1 MRRFFLAA
9 VFILSFI
16 LGATMETSLS
26 QEQVQEVSKKRVKS
40 VDVRNNK
47 TVSSATILSKIK
59 TRIGEEFSKGT
70 LDEDIKRLY
79 LLGFFSDVQAE
90 VKEFADGVSVNF
102 IVIER
107 PVLEAVE
114 FKGNKIIRSDRL
126 KPVVK
131 SKVNEFVDEKTLKED
146 TKLINEFY
154 EKHGYP
160 WAKVDYKL
168 ETDPQTNRSKAVLLI
183 EEGVRAKIRRIK
195 VFGNS
200 AFSDKRISKI
210 VKTKTAGFF
219 RSGIYKKETVD
230 EDMERLVNFYR
241 RSGFLDTKS
250 SSELAF
256 DEKKRHIELI
266 IKIEEGHKY
275 ITGEIT
281 LQGVSV
287 FPEESIRKVL
297 KLKNGDTFT
306 EDALHYDLTSIQ
318 EFYFDRG
325 YITAQVRPDTVL
337 NPQTQRI
344 DIKYTIVENQLAY
357 VNKINIRGNT
367 KTKDVVIRRE
377 LRIRPGERF
386 DGSKIKRSKER
397 LYNLGFFEELTFD
410 TEPTQV
416 PSKRD
421 LVIEVKEAKTG
432 ELSFG
437 GGFSSIDRL
446 IGFVEVE
453 QRNFDLFN
461 FPTFTG
467 DGQDLKLRAQFGT
480 VRRDYLLSWTEPWI
494 FDYPLSFG
502 FDLYNT
508 TRLRSGTSG
517 YAYDEERQGGD
528 LRLGKEFNE
537 YLRGD
542 LTYRLET
549 VDISDIS
556 ASASSDLRAEEG
568 ENTISSLMF
577 QLTRDIRDNRF
588 NPTTGLLLVGSTE
601 IAGGPLS
608 GDKDFTKWIGAVSH
622 YSQYFERFV
631 LELRLRTGIVENYG
645 DSDSVPIY
653 ERFFAG
659 GTYTIRGF
667 KERDVGPKDVS
678 GDPVGGRSMLVGNIE
693 LTFPII
699 ENLKGAVFFDAG
711 NVWSRVGDFASTGLK
726 YGVGTGIRIK
736 TPIGP
741 VRLDFG
747 YPFNTDPGQEKKGR
761 FHFSMSRGF

>member
-1 MRRFFLAA
+1 MHRYFLTGI
-9 VFILSFI
+9 FIFTFI
-16 LGATMETSLS
+16 FAILIDVSLS
-26 QEQVQEVSKKRVKS
+26 QEEAKTPIKKRVKY
-40 VDVRNNK
+40 VEVKNNK
-47 TVSSATILSKIK
+47 TVSSATILSKVK
-59 TRIGEEFSKGT
+59 TRINEEFSRKI

-90 VKEFADGVSVNF
+90 VKEFEDGIGVEF
-102 IVIER
+102 IVFER
-107 PVLEAVE
+107 PALEAIE
-114 FKGNKIIRSDRL
+114 FKGNKIFKSERL
-126 KPVVK
+126 KPIIK
-131 SKVNEFVDEKTLKED
+131 SKLNEFVDEKTLKED
-146 TKLINEFY
+146 ANSIVEFY
-154 EKHGYP
+154 EKKGYP
-160 WAKVDYKL
+160 WGVVDYKV
-168 ETDPQTNRSKAVLLI
+168 ETDATTNRSKAIFFI
-183 EEGVRAKIRRIK
+183 EEGARAKIRKIQ
-195 VFGNS
+195 VLGNS
-200 AFSDKRISKI
+200 AFSDRRILKI
-210 VKTKTAGFF
+210 IKTRSAGFF
-219 RSGIYKKETVD
+219 RSGIYKKEGVE
-230 EDMERLVNFYR
+230 EDMERLVSFYR
-241 RSGFLDTKS
+241 RAGFLDAKS
-250 SSELAF
+250 SFELSF
-256 DEKKRHIELI
+256 DKKKRHIELI
-266 IKIEEGHKY
+266 IKIEEGNKY
-275 ITGEIT
+275 ITGETI
-281 LQGVSV
+281 LSGVSV
-287 FPEESIRKVL
+287 FPEESVRKVL

-306 EDALHYDLTSIQ
+306 EEALHQDLTSIQ

-325 YITAQVRPDTVL
+325 YITAQVRPDTIL
-337 NPQTQRI
+337 NPQTQRV
-344 DIKYTIVENQLAY
+344 DIKYTIVENELAY

-367 KTKDVVIRRE
+367 KTKDIVIRRE
-377 LRIRPGERF
+377 LRIAPGERF
-386 DGSKIKRSKER
+386 DGLKIKRSKER

-410 TEPTQV
+410 TEPTQY
-416 PSKRD
+416 PNRRD
-421 LVIEVKEAKTG
+421 LVVEVKEAKTG

-446 IGFVEVE
+446 VGFAEIE

-467 DGQDLKLRAQFGT
+467 DGQDLKLRAQLGT

-542 LTYRLET
+542 LTYRLEL

-556 ASASSDLRAEEG
+556 AGASADLRSEEG
-568 ENTISSLMF
+568 ENTISSLLF
-577 QLTRDIRDNRF
+577 QLTRDTRDNKF
-588 NPTTGLLLVGSTE
+588 NPTTGLLLIGSTE
-601 IAGGPLS
+601 LAGGPFI

-622 YSQYFERFV
+622 YSTHFEKYV
-631 LELRLRTGIVENYG
+631 LEMRLRTGFVESFG
-645 DSDSVPIY
+645 DTSAVPIY

-659 GTYTIRGF
+659 GTYTVRGF

-678 GDPVGGRSMLVGNIE
+678 GDPVGGNSMLIGNIE
-693 LTFPII
+693 VTFPIV
-699 ENLKGAVFFDAG
+699 ENLKGALFFDAG
-711 NVWSRVGDFASTGLK
+711 NVWSEVGDFVSSGLK